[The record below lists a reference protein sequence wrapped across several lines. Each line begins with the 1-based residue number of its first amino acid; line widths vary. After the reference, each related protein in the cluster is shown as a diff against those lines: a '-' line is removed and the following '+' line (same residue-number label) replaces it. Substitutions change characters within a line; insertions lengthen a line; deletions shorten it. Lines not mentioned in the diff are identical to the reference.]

1 MSLKDLRTKKKL
13 TQKQVSQKLEWTQA
27 EYSQLENGKRGIEAK
42 KAKQLADTLG
52 VKLDELIKHL

>member
-42 KAKQLADTLG
+42 KAKELANVLG
-52 VKLDELIKHL
+52 VTVNKLIENL

>member
-13 TQKQVSQKLEWTQA
+13 TQKQVA
-27 EYSQLENGKRGIEAK
+27 EKIGMDRTDYTRLENGKRGIEAK
-42 KAKQLADTLG
+42 KAKELANVFG